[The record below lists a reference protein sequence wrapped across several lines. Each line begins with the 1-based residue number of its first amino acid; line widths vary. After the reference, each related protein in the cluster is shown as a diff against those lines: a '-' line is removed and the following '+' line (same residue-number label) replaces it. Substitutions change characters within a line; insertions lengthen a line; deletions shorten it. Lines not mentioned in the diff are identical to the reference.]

1 MRMSTVIKIAGNK
14 MSTPDLSDDSRL
26 ILRETRHEILQSID
40 ADALMSLATFLVG
53 HSEVRSIELQLV
65 VIEAI
70 AVAANKAGSADAQ
83 KFLTEQWP
91 ALQTILPKRWA
102 RAGFIE

>member
-1 MRMSTVIKIAGNK
+1 MSSAIKIAGNK
-14 MSTPDLSDDSRL
+14 MPTFDLSDDSRL
-26 ILRETRHEILQSID
+26 ILREIRCEILQSTD

-53 HSEVRSIELQLV
+53 HSEIRSIELQLV

-70 AVAANKAGSADAQ
+70 AAAANKAGSADAQ
-83 KFLTEQWP
+83 RFLTEQWP

-102 RAGFIE
+102 RAGFME